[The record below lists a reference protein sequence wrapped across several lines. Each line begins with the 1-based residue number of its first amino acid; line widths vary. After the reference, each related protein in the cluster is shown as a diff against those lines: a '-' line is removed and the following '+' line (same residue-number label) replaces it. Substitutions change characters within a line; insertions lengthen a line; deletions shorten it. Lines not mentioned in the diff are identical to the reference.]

1 MITENSSKLVINL
14 PFIKLANISMKF
26 YTNVNLEIKKK
37 LLLLLQSKYN
47 PIRVAYPVA
56 MSYQVNLDVLN
67 LLTVSHCILINKLY
81 IKSKCIEVPEG

>member
-26 YTNVNLEIKKK
+26 YTNANLEIKKK

-47 PIRVAYPVA
+47 PIRVVIKCNVN
-56 MSYQVNLDVLN
+56 QVNLDVLN
-67 LLTVSHCILINKLY
+67 LLTEAKIHTRASDAKPFLWA
-81 IKSKCIEVPEG
+81 